1 MVAKK
6 QQTPYYRYMKFRHF
20 AFFIALVLLGL
31 LFLRNAG
38 QLEQLIALLKD
49 LNIWVLLL
57 ILPVRFGYYWA
68 STRFYAHF
76 FGGIYK
82 KRIAFW
88 RLFEGVVSMN
98 FVNTVV
104 PTGGVSGAAYF
115 AQIFRKQVSQ
125 KQSFIAQFFW
135 YIATFLSLVVMLAIS
150 FLVLFFSQA
159 IVQVSYRLILIVVSL
174 LLFVALSI
182 IAMTLNPR
190 LFERVLFVLT
200 RPINW
205 VLKIIRRGKIGERQ
219 TTQFVDGYKTLI
231 ELFAKDPR
239 KAIRPLM
246 DSLMSIG
253 FEVLS
258 IFIVFLAFGEV
269 VNPGMIGAAYIF
281 ALLLSS
287 LSFFTSGV
295 GMYEATMVAV
305 EVALGVPFGLA
316 FSVTTIY
323 RLVALWLFIPV
334 GLWFYKRQVL
344 DEGAS

>member
-1 MVAKK
+1 
-6 QQTPYYRYMKFRHF
+6 MKLRHF
-20 AFFIALVLLGL
+20 VFFVALVLLGL

-38 QLEQLIALLKD
+38 QLQQFIALMKE

-57 ILPVRFGYYWA
+57 VLPVRFGYYWA
-68 STRFYAHF
+68 NTRFYDHF
-76 FGGIYK
+76 FSGLYK
-82 KRIAFW
+82 KRIPFW

-115 AQIFRKQVSQ
+115 AQIFRSKISQ

-135 YIATFLSLVVMLAIS
+135 YIATFLSLVVVLAIS
-150 FLVLFFSQA
+150 FLVLFFSQS
-159 IVQVSYRLILIVVSL
+159 IIQVSYRLILIVVSL
-174 LLFVALSI
+174 LLFVAFCV
-182 IAMTLNPR
+182 IAMTLNPH
-190 LFERVLFVLT
+190 LFERVLFYAT

-205 VLKIIRRGKIGERQ
+205 VLKLLRKGKIGERQ
-219 TTQFVDGYKTLI
+219 TTQFVDGYRTLI

-239 KAIRPLM
+239 RALRPLSDALLCIM
-246 DSLMSIG
+246 

-258 IFIVFLAFGEV
+258 IFIVFLAFGQV
-269 VNPGMIGAAYIF
+269 VNPGMVGAAYVF
-281 ALLLSS
+281 ALLMSS

-323 RLVALWLFIPV
+323 RLMALWLFIPV

-344 DEGAS
+344 DDEEKTSV